1 MTVLGGGR
9 EKGGGQL
16 VKVKAIGKLA
26 KRSGAASS
34 RVMGGHGSGLI
45 SHGSEFDKPWVRI

>member
-1 MTVLGGGR
+1 LTVLVGGR

-34 RVMGGHGSGLI
+34 RVMGGHG
-45 SHGSEFDKPWVRI
+45 GSWVRIDKPWVRI